1 MKDSQKGV
9 TRLSAED
16 LRLILLHSCNE
27 LIASEPLLTELDTKV
42 GDGDHGEGM
51 RDGFTDLREVLSGS
65 TYKDVFS
72 LMREAGMTLVRSMG
86 GASGVIFGTLFTGG
100 YTTIEGLNSVTA
112 DEMLEFF
119 KQSAAKISY
128 RGRCQAGDRTVLDAL
143 LPAIEA
149 MEEAVQTGADFP
161 SFFYAAKEGA
171 RAGAEA
177 TKQMLPRLGRSKNFR
192 EHALGY
198 PDPGAVSLSILFN
211 GLYTGLV
218 NRQKEYDY

>member
-1 MKDSQKGV
+1 MKDSRREL

-16 LRLILLHSCNE
+16 LRIVLLHSCDD

-51 RDGFTDLREVLSGS
+51 KDGFTDLREVLHGAIY
-65 TYKDVFS
+65 TDVFS
-72 LMREAGMTLVRSMG
+72 LMRDAGMTLVRSMG

-100 YTTIEGLNSVTA
+100 YPTIEGLKYVTTE
-112 DEMLEFF
+112 EMLAFF
-119 KQSAAKISY
+119 KQSASKISY

-143 LPAIEA
+143 LPAIKG
-149 MEEAVQTGADFP
+149 MEETVESGGDFLA
-161 SFFYAAKEGA
+161 FFYAAKEGA
-171 RAGAEA
+171 RVGAEA

-198 PDPGAVSLSILFN
+198 PDPGAVSLAILFN
-211 GLYTGLV
+211 GLYTGLKK
-218 NRQKEYDY
+218 RQKEYND